1 MLTLLRGA
9 AWCNAMSQ
17 PFRFSGAHLA
27 AQLFSQQFS
36 SELTN
41 TGDVLIPLRLIVTCG
56 RVETRLEAKIMRICS
71 FLPSGTE
78 ILFALGLG
86 DSVVGVTFECDY
98 PAEARTKAVVVYTK
112 LSPGL
117 PEREID
123 RQVNEFSSQRRSLY
137 RLDADKLR
145 RLKPD
150 LIVTQDLCH
159 VCAASPDD
167 LAVVLGTLSPC
178 PQVLALTP
186 RTIADVW
193 NDIITVGNA
202 TGRTAEATA
211 LVANLEQKIAQ
222 VRKDRGQSRP
232 RVLCLEWLDPP
243 FAAGHWVPKMV
254 KLAGGMDV
262 LGRAGEPGV
271 QVSWDAI
278 QESDPDIILAMPC
291 GYHRE
296 EVEAELRVVRF
307 QRFGTRFVQ
316 CKMGGCLPWMPAVIS

>member
-1 MLTLLRGA
+1 
-9 AWCNAMSQ
+9 
-17 PFRFSGAHLA
+17 
-27 AQLFSQQFS
+27 
-36 SELTN
+36 
-41 TGDVLIPLRLIVTCG
+41 
-56 RVETRLEAKIMRICS
+56 MRICS
-71 FLPSGTE
+71 FLPSATE

-98 PAEARTKAVVVYTK
+98 PAEARSKAIVVYTK
-112 LSPGL
+112 LPPGL

-123 RQVNEFSSQRRSLY
+123 RQVNEFSSQGRSLY

-150 LIVTQDLCH
+150 LIVTPDLCH

-222 VRKDRGQSRP
+222 VRKHQSQSRP

-243 FAAGHWVPKMV
+243 FAAGHWVPEMV
-254 KLAGGMDV
+254 ELAGGVGV
-262 LGRAGEPGV
+262 LGGAGGTGGGGSCDGVEEGEPGTGFRM
-271 QVSWDAI
+271 A
-278 QESDPDIILAMPC
+278 C
-291 GYHRE
+291 GVYPE
-296 EVEAELRVVRF
+296 
-307 QRFGTRFVQ
+307 
-316 CKMGGCLPWMPAVIS
+316 